1 MERSQHHQYC
11 GGRCISIF
19 GYDSTVLSQK
29 YIRSVL
35 SDYPVEVSFSGA
47 ACARRRHA
55 AMALTPPR
63 NVSTRAF
70 CDLPAS
76 DANAL
81 SGFPLVV
88 TRSEETAAAVAAAS
102 TISFAGVE
110 GFTGWL
116 SQLRDA
122 VYARP
127 VSQERST
134 VRPRAP
140 TNTCRQSPKADPLS
154 EVPLL
159 VRRVREY

>member
-1 MERSQHHQYC
+1 MIRRFCPKSTFGQFGPITQWRSHFGRRLCSASSRSHGVDTAKERKRQ
-11 GGRCISIF
+11 G
-19 GYDSTVLSQK
+19 
-29 YIRSVL
+29 
-35 SDYPVEVSFSGA
+35 P
-47 ACARRRHA
+47 
-55 AMALTPPR
+55 
-63 NVSTRAF
+63 F

-76 DANAL
+76 DANAS